1 MPGDL
6 VGAFGDLGVLLPLAA
21 GLIVIAGVDAGGFFV
36 TFGLATLLAG
46 FAFRLPMPVQPQ
58 KAVAAAAITEGWSAS
73 AVYGA
78 ALGMGILWLG
88 LAATPL
94 LSWVRQAVPAFVA
107 RGIQLALAFTLGAQA
122 IALLATSL
130 PLALVG
136 IVLLLVTFRYR
147 VVGILLTCAAA
158 FLLMPKEV
166 LSGALSFSVPTPTL
180 PTGPD
185 TVEGL
190 LRGGIAQ
197 MPLTLTNAIIAT
209 VALTARYFP
218 GHAPTERQ
226 LAVST
231 GAMSIGGALLGAGP
245 LCHGAGGLAAQYF
258 YGARTVWKNV
268 IEGTLAIAL
277 GLFFAP
283 SLGTALAAFPMPLL
297 GALLLLVAL
306 ELLSS
311 AQGLYGW
318 QGWIATATAVV
329 GAAWNIGAAFVAGL
343 VAAYLLRE
351 AVRRGWLPRLKGTT
365 PAELIARI
373 PQRLFPVRAA

>member
-1 MPGDL
+1 M
-6 VGAFGDLGVLLPLAA
+6 LLPLAA
-21 GLIVIAGVDAGGFFV
+21 GLIAIAGVDAGGFFV
-36 TFGLATLLAG
+36 TFGLATLIAG

-58 KAVAAAAITEGWSAS
+58 KAVAAAAITEGWRAS
-73 AVYGA
+73 TVYGA
-78 ALGMGILWLG
+78 ALGMGVLWLA

-122 IALLATSL
+122 LALLATSL
-130 PLALVG
+130 PLAAMSG
-136 IVLLLVTFRYR
+136 VLLLITFRYR
-147 VVGILLTCAAA
+147 VAGILLTCATA
-158 FLLMPKEV
+158 FLLMPKEA
-166 LSGALSFSVPTPTL
+166 LTGALSFSIPVLSL
-180 PTGPD
+180 PTGAD
-185 TVEGL
+185 TIEGL
-190 LRGGIAQ
+190 VRGGIAQ

-218 GHAPTERQ
+218 ERAPTERQ

-231 GAMSIGGALLGAGP
+231 GFMSLGGALLGAGP

-268 IEGTLAIAL
+268 LEGTVAIGF
-277 GLFFAP
+277 GLFFA
-283 SLGTALAAFPMPLL
+283 SSISAALAVFPMPLL

-329 GAAWNIGAAFVAGL
+329 GAVWNIGAAFVAGL
-343 VAAYLLRE
+343 IAAYLLRE
-351 AVRRGWLPRLKGTT
+351 AVRRGWLPRLKGVT